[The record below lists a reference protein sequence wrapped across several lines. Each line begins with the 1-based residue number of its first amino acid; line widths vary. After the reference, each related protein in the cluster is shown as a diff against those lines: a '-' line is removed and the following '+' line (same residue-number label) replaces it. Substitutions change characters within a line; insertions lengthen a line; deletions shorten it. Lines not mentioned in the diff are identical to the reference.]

1 MHKKY
6 CYSVSIHSN
15 RNVYDVLL
23 IDEYS
28 KNLYL

>member
-6 CYSVSIHSN
+6 CYTASSHCN

-23 IDEYS
+23 IDENS
-28 KNLYL
+28 KILYL